1 MEIAAERVVSFHYTL
16 TDDAGAVIDR
26 SPDDRPL
33 SYLHGA
39 GNIVPGLEN
48 ALAGHAVGDELT
60 VDVEPEL
67 GYGVRHEGLV
77 QSVPKQAFQGVD
89 NVQLGMQFRAQTE
102 GGSLLVTVVE
112 VGDDE
117 VRVDGNHPLAGKT
130 LHFAIEVTDVRE
142 ASAEELEHG
151 HVHGAGGH
159 QH

>member
-48 ALAGHAVGDELT
+48 ALTGHAVGDQLT

-130 LHFAIEVTDVRE
+130 LHFDVRI
-142 ASAEELEHG
+142 ASVRAATDEEKQNG
-151 HVHGAGGH
+151 QAMDAG
-159 QH
+159 

>member
-117 VRVDGNHPLAGKT
+117 VRVDGNHPLAGRT
-130 LHFAIEVTDVRE
+130 LHFDVRIASVRE
-142 ASAEELEHG
+142 ATDEEKQNG
-151 HVHGAGGH
+151 QAMDAG
-159 QH
+159 

>member
-130 LHFAIEVTDVRE
+130 LHFDVRI
-142 ASAEELEHG
+142 ASVRAATDEEKQNG
-151 HVHGAGGH
+151 QAMDAG
-159 QH
+159 

>member
-48 ALAGHAVGDELT
+48 ALAGHAVGDQLT

-130 LHFAIEVTDVRE
+130 LHFDVRIASVRE
-142 ASAEELEHG
+142 ATDEEKQNG
-151 HVHGAGGH
+151 QAMDAG
-159 QH
+159 

>member
-16 TDDAGAVIDR
+16 TDDAGEVIDR
-26 SPDDRPL
+26 SPEGRPL

-48 ALAGHAVGDELT
+48 ALTGHVAGDELT

-89 NVQLGMQFRAQTE
+89 AVRVGMQFRAQTE

-112 VGDDE
+112 VGDEE
-117 VRVDGNHPLAGKT
+117 VRVDGNHPLAGRT
-130 LHFAIEVTDVRE
+130 LHFDVRIDNVRA
-142 ASAEELEHG
+142 ASDEEKQNGQVLD
-151 HVHGAGGH
+151 A
-159 QH
+159 

>member
-130 LHFAIEVTDVRE
+130 LHFDVRI
-142 ASAEELEHG
+142 ASVRAATGEEKQNG
-151 HVHGAGGH
+151 QAMDAG
-159 QH
+159 

>member
-48 ALAGHAVGDELT
+48 ALAGHAVGDQLT

-112 VGDDE
+112 VSDDE

-130 LHFAIEVTDVRE
+130 LHFDVRI
-142 ASAEELEHG
+142 ASVRAATDEEKQNG
-151 HVHGAGGH
+151 QAMDAG
-159 QH
+159 

>member
-16 TDDAGAVIDR
+16 TDDAGAVIYR

-130 LHFAIEVTDVRE
+130 LHFDVRI
-142 ASAEELEHG
+142 ASVRAATDEEKQNG
-151 HVHGAGGH
+151 QAMDAG
-159 QH
+159 

>member
-48 ALAGHAVGDELT
+48 ALAGHAVGDQLT

-130 LHFAIEVTDVRE
+130 LHFDVRI
-142 ASAEELEHG
+142 ASVRAATDEEKQNG
-151 HVHGAGGH
+151 QAMDAG
-159 QH
+159 